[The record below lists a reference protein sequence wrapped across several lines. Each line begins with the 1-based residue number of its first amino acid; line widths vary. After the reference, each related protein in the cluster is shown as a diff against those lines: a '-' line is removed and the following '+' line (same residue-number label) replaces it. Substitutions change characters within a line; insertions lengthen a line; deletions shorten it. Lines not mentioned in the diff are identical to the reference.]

1 MAITCT
7 ATRGPKNASA
17 GRWFHVSTDNS
28 IDLVIFDLG
37 GVLIRLSDGWRN
49 VCNAAG
55 VVYPTALNASDVMR
69 AMIDLMTAHELGH
82 IDNEVFFVRA
92 GQLTGLSTAQVQAV
106 LHARLA
112 GRYDGVDELITQIAD
127 TNTRTACLSN
137 TNAAHW
143 HIMTGDGSDGRN
155 RLPLNVLNHR
165 FASHLIGAMKP
176 DTRIYEHV
184 EAQTNTPPYRILF
197 FDDSSHNCAAANAR
211 GWRTHKIDPSGDP
224 VTQMR
229 DVLIAFGVLRNQTP
243 I

>member
-1 MAITCT
+1 M
-7 ATRGPKNASA
+7 
-17 GRWFHVSTDNS
+17 STDNS

-55 VVYPTALNASDVMR
+55 VVYPTALNASDVTR

-137 TNAAHW
+137 TNAAG
-143 HIMTGDGSDGRN
+143 TS
-155 RLPLNVLNHR
+155 
-165 FASHLIGAMKP
+165 
-176 DTRIYEHV
+176 
-184 EAQTNTPPYRILF
+184 
-197 FDDSSHNCAAANAR
+197 
-211 GWRTHKIDPSGDP
+211 
-224 VTQMR
+224 
-229 DVLIAFGVLRNQTP
+229 
-243 I
+243 